1 MAEMRELAL
10 SVTDVIL
17 TINPDSRHWSYT
29 IVNFQNC
36 LITLDDPLGM
46 PTTIVGIKQR
56 LDTVR
61 ILKKRQSWAVSMQTA
76 RDERSRPFTFRVRVP
91 CTQAVI
97 SAVQGSVIEPLHRCL
112 QKCPEGMHRNR
123 QVPADWHM
131 R

>member
-46 PTTIVGIKQR
+46 PATILGIKQR
-56 LDTVR
+56 LGIVH
-61 ILKKRQSWAVSMQTA
+61 ILQKVQSWAVSMQTA
-76 RDERSRPFTFRVRVP
+76 RDERSRPFTFRMQVT
-91 CTQAVI
+91 CTQAD
-97 SAVQGSVIEPLHRCL
+97 SYQCGP
-112 QKCPEGMHRNR
+112 R
-123 QVPADWHM
+123 Q
-131 R
+131 